1 MNESA
6 PSPKPEETGGFGALI
21 AILISGWI
29 GVSCAGYPDLGAW
42 KIHTVA
48 YNILANLLAAKNKAD
63 GSKSEIKSAVSPAV
77 DAVGDINKSLSN
89 FEAKKKILEEV
100 LSKSRKS
107 SEEIIGK
114 IREMEFKSTDPEFVS
129 LTVKPLRESFKKN
142 YRQIKTLEVRLGQA
156 EAAIFNAQIVLRQ
169 KELSKAGFSE
179 EEITSIKQDLLNG
192 EEILDGSKVGA
203 SVPEVTDDEVDR
215 LLKSRRK

>member
-1 MNESA
+1 MSENA
-6 PSPKPEETGGFGALI
+6 PSPKPEESGGFGVLI

-29 GVSCAGYPDLGAW
+29 GVSCAGYPDLGAL

-48 YNILANLLAAKNKAD
+48 YNMAAKLLAARNKPDEPKPPAAD
-63 GSKSEIKSAVSPAV
+63 PVS
-77 DAVGDINKSLSN
+77 DINKSLSN

-100 LSKSRKS
+100 LYKSRKS
-107 SEEIIGK
+107 SDEIIGK
-114 IREMEFKSTDPEFVS
+114 IREMESKSTDPEFVS
-129 LTVKPLRESFKKN
+129 LTVKPLRDSFKTN

-203 SVPEVTDDEVDR
+203 SVPEVTEDEVDR
-215 LLKSRRK
+215 LLKARRK